1 MAQTRTSQEAMK
13 IMTGPGMPWETEEKT
28 IKGRTYRVYKQLP
41 SSMREFWLATK
52 IPFGSRKYI
61 VYDSESYTYAEAH
74 TRVAALAALFHSR
87 GVRKGDRIAI
97 CARNLPEFIFSF
109 WAAASIGAVISAVN
123 AWGTMDVLMHC
134 FQMVEC
140 KLLVLDQER
149 ATILAEQQEELARLG
164 CSTILVA
171 RPNKSLSRGMESMDQ
186 ALSGCSDNQM
196 PNVSIEPEDN
206 ATIYFTSGT
215 TSKPKGVLATNRQFL
230 SNRLNTSVA
239 GARAALMKGL
249 SLPVPDPEAPQKAVL
264 LSVPLFHVIGAHSFL
279 TLMTAMGGKVVM
291 MHKYSAEKA
300 SELIIRERVTLA
312 GGVPHMVLEIVDLL
326 SKEGHALEALSFGG
340 GPASSR
346 LPEMVKKSI
355 GEVPASQGFGLTE
368 TNSVATSVAG
378 EEYAK
383 RPTSCGLPTPVT
395 RLRIIDPATNEE
407 LPTGKTGEIC
417 IHGPNIAEGY
427 YRNEKATKEAF
438 TEDGWFKSGDMG
450 HVDEEG
456 YLYISDRAKDIV
468 SFNSGEWLHNRD
480 LNADL
485 ELWLQIIRGGENI
498 ASIHVE
504 NALYSDDRVKDAAVV
519 AVPHEKLGEVVAAVV
534 VLHPKHRGQV
544 DEAELRKVVGAKLSK
559 HCVPDMILFWED
571 IPRNA
576 TGKTLKTE
584 LKPKLKVEWEKRQA
598 KGQKA
603 KL

>member
-1 MAQTRTSQEAMK
+1 MAKTRTIQEAME

-28 IKGRTYRVYKQLP
+28 IKGRTYPVYKQLP

-52 IPFGSRKYI
+52 TPFGSRKYI
-61 VYDSESYTYAEAH
+61 VYDNESYTYAEAH

-87 GVRKGDRIAI
+87 GVRKGDRVAI

-109 WAAASIGAVISAVN
+109 WAAASIGAIISAVN
-123 AWGTMDVLMHC
+123 AWGTLDVLMHC

-149 ATILAEQQEELARLG
+149 VTKLAEQQEELARLG

-171 RPNKSLSRGMESMDQ
+171 RPSKSLPKGMESMDQ
-186 ALSGCSDNQM
+186 ALAGCSDKQM
-196 PNVSIEPEDN
+196 PKVSIAPEDN

-239 GARAALMKGL
+239 GARATLMKGL
-249 SLPVPDPEAPQKAVL
+249 SLPVPDPNAQKAVL

-312 GGVPHMVLEIVDLL
+312 GGVPHMVLEIVDRL
-326 SKEGHALEALSFGG
+326 SRQSHALEALSFGG

-355 GEVPASQGFGLTE
+355 GEVPAGQGFGLTE

-378 EEYAK
+378 EEYVK

-395 RLRIIDPATNEE
+395 RLKIIDPATYEE

-456 YLYISDRAKDIV
+456 YLYVSDRAKDI
-468 SFNSGEWLHNRD
+468 
-480 LNADL
+480 
-485 ELWLQIIRGGENI
+485 IIRGGENI

-519 AVPHEKLGEVVAAVV
+519 AVPHEKLGEAVAAVV
-534 VLHPKHRGQV
+534 VLHSKHRGQV
-544 DEAELRKVVGAKLSK
+544 DEAELRKVVGAKLPK
-559 HCVPDMILFWED
+559 HCVPEMILFWKD
-571 IPRNA
+571 MPRNA

-584 LKPKLKVEWEKRQA
+584 LKPKLKAEWEKRQA
-598 KGQKA
+598 IAQKA
-603 KL
+603 RL